1 MDNEVPCRDTDPVNM
16 NLVNKTADTMAFTI
30 DFGQEEI
37 NKVLK
42 LIRYV
47 LHSSFFSVIIINNE
61 KKLLKSCIICNPEH
75 SGENLFLLLM
85 SLYKINFC
93 FSKFL

>member
-85 SLYKINFC
+85 SLYKN
-93 FSKFL
+93 